1 MNTVMIPAIDVR
13 DGRVVRLQQ
22 GDYAR
27 QTTYAMDPLSL
38 AQDYSA
44 QGAQVLHMVDLDAAR
59 LGGFSLYTLMNAIQ
73 RSTKLRLQAGGGI
86 RSREQIVALFEA
98 GAERVVIGTLALTEK
113 AKVQSWLQEFG
124 AEAITLAFDV
134 KTDARGIWRCAS
146 HGWTALESDSLDET
160 IAFYQSSGLKHLLC
174 TDIARD
180 GLLGGYNLGLYQ
192 HLQLRWPDLALQA
205 SGGVSQIADIR
216 AIKAMGVSGA
226 ILGRALLEGRFSL
239 SEALSC

>member
-1 MNTVMIPAIDVR
+1 MIPAIDVR

-59 LGGFSLYTLMNAIQ
+59 LGGFSLYTLMNAIK

-113 AKVQSWLQEFG
+113 AKVQAWLKEFG

-146 HGWTALESDSLDET
+146 HGWTELESDSLDET

-192 HLQLRWPDLALQA
+192 HLQLRWPGLALQA

-226 ILGRALLEGRFSL
+226 ILGRALLEGRFTL

>member
-1 MNTVMIPAIDVR
+1 MSTVMIPAIDVR

-59 LGGFSLYTLMNAIQ
+59 LGGFSLYTLMNAIK

-98 GAERVVIGTLALTEK
+98 GAERVVIGTLALKEK
-113 AKVQSWLQEFG
+113 AKVQGWLKEFG

-146 HGWTALESDSLDET
+146 HGWTEMESDSLDET

-192 HLQLRWPDLALQA
+192 HLQLRWPGLALQA

-226 ILGRALLEGRFSL
+226 ILGRALLEGRFTL

>member
-1 MNTVMIPAIDVR
+1 MIPAIDVR

-22 GDYAR
+22 GDYER

-44 QGAQVLHMVDLDAAR
+44 QGAQVLHMIDLDAAR
-59 LGGFSLYTLMNAIQ
+59 LGGFSLYPLMNAIK

-113 AKVQSWLQEFG
+113 AKVQAWLKEFG
-124 AEAITLAFDV
+124 ADAITLAFDV

-180 GLLGGYNLGLYQ
+180 GLLGGYNLSLYQ
-192 HLQLRWPDLALQA
+192 HLQLRWPELAIQA

-216 AIKAMGVSGA
+216 AIKAVGVSGA
-226 ILGRALLEGRFSL
+226 ILGRALLEGRFTL

>member
-1 MNTVMIPAIDVR
+1 MIPAIDVR

-59 LGGFSLYTLMNAIQ
+59 LGGFSLYTLMNAIK

-86 RSREQIVALFEA
+86 RSREQIIALFEA

-113 AKVQSWLQEFG
+113 AKVQGWLQEFG
-124 AEAITLAFDV
+124 ADAITLAFDV

-146 HGWTALESDSLDET
+146 HGWTELESDSLDET

-192 HLQLRWPDLALQA
+192 HLQRRWPALALQA

-226 ILGRALLEGRFSL
+226 ILGRALLEGRFTL

>member
-1 MNTVMIPAIDVR
+1 MIPAIDVR

-59 LGGFSLYTLMNAIQ
+59 LGGFSLYTLMNAIK

-98 GAERVVIGTLALTEK
+98 GAERVVIGTLALKEK
-113 AKVQSWLQEFG
+113 AKVQGWLKEFG

-146 HGWTALESDSLDET
+146 HGWTELESDSLDET

-192 HLQLRWPDLALQA
+192 HLQLRWPGLALQA

-226 ILGRALLEGRFSL
+226 ILGRALLEGRFTL

>member
-1 MNTVMIPAIDVR
+1 MIPAIDVR

-22 GDYAR
+22 GDYER

-59 LGGFSLYTLMNAIQ
+59 LGGFSLYPLMNAIK

-113 AKVQSWLQEFG
+113 AKVQAWLKEFG
-124 AEAITLAFDV
+124 ADAITLAFDV

-180 GLLGGYNLGLYQ
+180 GLLGGYNLSLYQ
-192 HLQLRWPDLALQA
+192 HLQLRWPELAIQA

-216 AIKAMGVSGA
+216 AIKAVGVSGA
-226 ILGRALLEGRFSL
+226 ILGRALLEGRFTL

>member
-1 MNTVMIPAIDVR
+1 MIPAIDVR
-13 DGRVVRLQQ
+13 EGRVVRLQQ

-44 QGAQVLHMVDLDAAR
+44 QGAGVLHLVDLDAAR
-59 LGGFSLYTLMNAIQ
+59 LGGFSLYTLMNAIK
-73 RSTKLRLQAGGGI
+73 RSTQLRLQAGGGI

-113 AKVQSWLQEFG
+113 SRVQTWLAEFG
-124 AEAITLAFDV
+124 PDAITLAFDV
-134 KTDARGIWRCAS
+134 KTDERGIWRCAS
-146 HGWTALESDSLDET
+146 HGWTELETDSLDET
-160 IAFYQSSGLKHLLC
+160 IDFYQGNGLKHLLC

-192 HLQLRWPDLALQA
+192 HLQSRWPGLALQA

-216 AIKAMGVSGA
+216 AIKALGVSGA

-239 SEALSC
+239 TEALSC

>member
-1 MNTVMIPAIDVR
+1 MIPAIDVR

-59 LGGFSLYTLMNAIQ
+59 LGGFSLYTLMNAIK

-98 GAERVVIGTLALTEK
+98 GAERVVIGTLALKEK
-113 AKVQSWLQEFG
+113 AKVQGWLKEFG

-146 HGWTALESDSLDET
+146 HGWTEMESDSLDET

-192 HLQLRWPDLALQA
+192 HLQLRWPGLALQA

-226 ILGRALLEGRFSL
+226 ILGRALLEGRFTL

>member
-1 MNTVMIPAIDVR
+1 MIPAIDVR

-59 LGGFSLYTLMNAIQ
+59 LGGFSLYTLMNAIK

-113 AKVQSWLQEFG
+113 AKVQSWLKEFG

-146 HGWTALESDSLDET
+146 HGWTELESDSLDET

-192 HLQLRWPDLALQA
+192 HLQRRWPGLALQA

-226 ILGRALLEGRFSL
+226 ILGRALLEGRFTL

>member
-1 MNTVMIPAIDVR
+1 MSTVMIPAIDVR

-59 LGGFSLYTLMNAIQ
+59 LGGFSLYTLMNAIK

-113 AKVQSWLQEFG
+113 AKVQAWLKEFG
-124 AEAITLAFDV
+124 AESITLAFDV
-134 KTDARGIWRCAS
+134 KVDARGIWRCAS

-180 GLLGGYNLGLYQ
+180 GLLGGYNLSLYQ
-192 HLQLRWPDLALQA
+192 HLQLRWPQLALQA

>member
-1 MNTVMIPAIDVR
+1 MIPAIDVR

-59 LGGFSLYTLMNAIQ
+59 LGGFSLYTLMNAIK

-113 AKVQSWLQEFG
+113 AKVQAWLKEFG

-146 HGWTALESDSLDET
+146 HGWTELESDSLDET

-192 HLQLRWPDLALQA
+192 HLQRRWPGLALQA

-226 ILGRALLEGRFSL
+226 ILGRALLEGRFTL